1 MVARQPPL
9 EAVELAKAAEVAV
22 AQVVLEAAV
31 GVALAVLAA
40 ITKEVVAAGFVAV
53 VVVANG

>member
-9 EAVELAKAAEVAV
+9 EAVELAKAEVAV

>member
-1 MVARQPPL
+1 M
-9 EAVELAKAAEVAV
+9 EAVELAKAEVAV

>member
-1 MVARQPPL
+1 MARQPPL
-9 EAVELAKAAEVAV
+9 EAVELAKAEVAV

-31 GVALAVLAA
+31 GVGAVLAA